1 MPVSPLAAQELVARL
16 FDPPPEVR
24 HHRTSVS
31 TVFILRLD
39 DGREKILKIS
49 DDPQFEAGLRRE
61 QRVLSQLRAL
71 GLAVSKIELTQDDLP
86 DASFSF
92 SLMPREASHSL
103 GELWWRTPKK
113 VASLFEDAGRWL
125 ADLHRYDPA
134 AVPDAIG
141 PAEARRLEAGERE
154 RIRADVEKAALDIPG
169 VRTLFT
175 RFEEL
180 QERPRPVLIHSDFNA
195 SQVMVAEERIAYV
208 VDWDYT
214 QHGRPMRDLG
224 LCLAYT
230 KFYDQSVERAAAL
243 FHAYD
248 QVRALSPDEREECT
262 LWEIYTLLRVTS
274 AQHLVGGVEN
284 SARGLELIREA
295 VRRLTASP
303 PEGAS

>member
-1 MPVSPLAAQELVARL
+1 MPVSQLAVQELAARL

-24 HHRTSVS
+24 HHRTSVN
-31 TVFILRLD
+31 TVFILRLA
-39 DGREKILKIS
+39 DGREKVLKIN
-49 DDPQFEAGLRRE
+49 DDPNFAVGLRRE
-61 QRVLSQLRAL
+61 QRVLAQLGAL
-71 GLAVSKIELTQDDLP
+71 GLAVSHVELTQDDVP

-103 GELWWRTPKK
+103 GELWWKTPER

-125 ADLHRYDPA
+125 ANLHRHDPA
-134 AVPDAIG
+134 AVPDALC
-141 PAEARRLEAGERE
+141 PVEARRQEVGERE
-154 RIRADVEKAALDIPG
+154 RIRADVETAALDVPG

-180 QERPRPVLIHSDFNA
+180 QDRPRPALIHSDFNA
-195 SQVMVAEERIAYV
+195 SQVMVAEDGIAYV
-208 VDWDYT
+208 VDWDFA

-243 FHAYD
+243 FHAYE
-248 QVRALSPDEREECT
+248 QVRPLSPSERNECV

-274 AQHLVGGVEN
+274 AQHLAGGIEN
-284 SARGLELIREA
+284 SVRGLELITDA
-295 VRRLTASP
+295 VRSLATSPSQGTA
-303 PEGAS
+303 